1 MGANPIKSGP
11 KDHNARP
18 MQLQIQIDGSD
29 LTTTTGI
36 AGVDVGADSVTAK
49 DDGANIVTVTFRQA
63 MRNTKY
69 LVHIQAHKAGAPV
82 EIKDLTKAA
91 GSFTYTTVDGD
102 SHGTAADDADTDILV
117 TFYDTSSVR

>member
-18 MQLQIQIDGSD
+18 MQLQIQIDGSA

-49 DDGANIVTVTFRQA
+49 DDGANVVTVTFRQA
-63 MRNTKY
+63 MRNAKY
-69 LVHIQAHKAGAPV
+69 LVHIQGTGTTPIDVKT
-82 EIKDLTKAA
+82 ITKTAA
-91 GSFTYTTVDGD
+91 SFSYTTVDG
-102 SHGTAADDADTDILV
+102 GTSATAVDDADVDILV